1 MQSSGSGQL
10 ATVLRGGHHPLCA
23 AGKIERAAQAKTFP
37 IDFAYKLPVAKGGA
51 CCQSVVRLHSTI
63 RMAYLQAA
71 VLLKF
76 ALMYFWRG
84 GLFRN
89 DKDAHS
95 LAELG
100 APFSVRGGISRR

>member
-1 MQSSGSGQL
+1 
-10 ATVLRGGHHPLCA
+10 LRGGHHPACEA
-23 AGKIERAAQAKTFP
+23 DQTERAAQAKTFP
-37 IDFAYKLPVAKGGA
+37 IDFAYKLAVAKGGA
-51 CCQSVVRLHSTI
+51 RCQSVVRLHSTI

-76 ALMYFWRG
+76 VLVYFRRG

-95 LAELG
+95 LVELG
-100 APFSVRGGISRR
+100 APFSVGGGTSRR